1 MSASNDRTSNDNTC
15 NDNTGNGDDRSVN
28 LAGACAGGVN
38 HVAIVTA
45 DLERVVRFYGEVF
58 GCERVDVP
66 APPGAARAA
75 IVRLGPRAAI
85 SFVEAAGNPD
95 AAGSASEL
103 ARGHLDHVAL
113 DAPSPGALERAR
125 RRLVERGASDG
136 QVRDY
141 GPMVCVSFTDP
152 DGMGSEVCWL
162 RDPSLT
168 GLHPPVPVEGRLAE
182 PAKIA
187 G

>member
-1 MSASNDRTSNDNTC
+1 MPSNDTISNDSTNDSTSNDSAAETC
-15 NDNTGNGDDRSVN
+15 
-28 LAGACAGGVN
+28 AGAVN

-75 IVRLGPRAAI
+75 IVRLGRAAI

-136 QVRDY
+136 RVRDY
-141 GPMVCVSFTDP
+141 GPMVCVSFIDP

-162 RDPSLT
+162 RDPSLA
-168 GLHPPVPVEGRLAE
+168 GLHPPVAVEDRLAE
-182 PAKIA
+182 PAEIA